1 MSLAIKKELP
11 SKLTDLTLTELTA
24 GLRAKKFSATEVA
37 KTFIDA
43 VERARPL
50 NAFVTETPEL
60 ALQQSQ
66 ASDARLAK
74 GEVRALEAVPIANKD
89 LFCTKGVRTT
99 ASSKMLEKFV
109 PPYESTVTQQLLDAG
124 VMTLGKVSLDE
135 FAMGASNQTSYFGP
149 VVNPWDRGDGKKLVP
164 GGSSGGSAAAVAAH
178 AVLGAT
184 GSCTAGSVRQP
195 AALCGIVGVKPTYG
209 RASRY
214 GMVAFAS
221 SLDQAGVMTRN
232 VADAALMLQHICSYD
247 PKDATSVN
255 VPTPDWTKNL
265 NQSIKGMKIGVPQEA
280 FIDGMNLE
288 LRAEWER
295 RIEDLKKSGAE
306 IVSISLPHFKY
317 SVPIYYIIAPA
328 EASSNLARYDGVR
341 YSHRTANPENIIE
354 LYEKSRAEG
363 FGREVQRRMMLG
375 AFVLSSSHFDA
386 YFTQAQKIR
395 RLLVDEL
402 DAAFKSV
409 DVIFKPT
416 APGPAFGIGEKFG
429 NPIDLYLEDLY
440 TVPANHAGLPAI
452 SVPTGLFKN
461 GLPIGLQFMAKRFD
475 EASMFKAA
483 SALEQIVDFKHK
495 PQFTV

>member
-1 MSLAIKKELP
+1 MSLAVKKELP

-60 ALQQSQ
+60 ALQQAQ

-74 GEVRALEAVPIANKD
+74 GEARALEGAPIANKD

-99 ASSKMLEKFV
+99 ASSKMLEKFI
-109 PPYESTVTQQLLDAG
+109 PPCESTVTQNLLDAG
-124 VMTLGKVSLDE
+124 VITLGKVSLDE
-135 FAMGASNQTSYFGP
+135 FAMGSSTVTSHFGP
-149 VVNPWDRGDGKKLVP
+149 TINPWRTDDGKSLVP
-164 GGSSGGSAAAVAAH
+164 GGSSGGSAAIIAAR
-178 AVLGAT
+178 AASLAT
-184 GSCTAGSVRQP
+184 ATDTGGSSRQP
-195 AALCGIVGVKPTYG
+195 GALCGVVGVKPTYG

-214 GMVAFAS
+214 GIVAYGS
-221 SLDQAGVMTRN
+221 SLDQAGIITRN
-232 VADAALMLQHICSYD
+232 VADSALGLQVICGHD
-247 PKDATSVN
+247 PKDSTSVN
-255 VPTPDWTKNL
+255 MPVPDWNKNL
-265 NQSIKGMKIGVPQEA
+265 GQSIKGMKIGVPQEA
-280 FIDGMNLE
+280 FIDGMNTE
-288 LRAEWER
+288 LRTEWEK

-317 SVPIYYIIAPA
+317 SVPVYYIISPA

-341 YSHRTANPENIIE
+341 YTHRAASVDNIVE

-363 FGREVQRRMMLG
+363 FGREVQRRLMIG
-375 AFVLSSSHFDA
+375 AFVLSSNKYDSHFTHAQKLRQMIANEINDA
-386 YFTQAQKIR
+386 YKKVEVLF
-395 RLLVDEL
+395 L
-402 DAAFKSV
+402 
-409 DVIFKPT
+409 PT
-416 APGPAFGIGEKFG
+416 APGPAFPIGEKFS
-429 NPIDLYLEDLY
+429 NPIDMYLEDLF
-440 TVPANHAGLPAI
+440 TIPANFAGIPAM

-483 SALEQIVDFKHK
+483 SALEQIVAFTHK